1 MMLNIKLWQCVDDL
15 NVIQL
20 FHLLPKIIITS

>member
-1 MMLNIKLWQCVDDL
+1 MWPIIDL

-20 FHLLPKIIITS
+20 FEIF